1 MNTQAGG
8 RRPRWLSIGSGLGAV
23 LAVGLASACGPV
35 STAVEPSA
43 TPQSNATATRE
54 PVDGTGQPGPTQVL
68 PATTAVPP
76 QGPGPTLVP
85 VPAYQ
90 IIVKLE
96 TPSASHRCFPAGSI
110 EVYGTGFPVTV
121 THEWRYRSATNGTG
135 NGVQL
140 GPEVTHGYNVAG
152 GKAISSQKL
161 PVGNWEV
168 QLRVTSP
175 KLIVTGWVAHN
186 CAAILG
192 SNH

>member
-1 MNTQAGG
+1 MQRLVGEAGC
-8 RRPRWLSIGSGLGAV
+8 RSRVGLGAV
-23 LAVGLASACGPV
+23 LAVGLVSACGPG
-35 STAVEPSA
+35 STTAEPSA
-43 TPQSNATATRE
+43 TTPSNATATQE
-54 PVDGTGQPGPTQVL
+54 PVGGTGLPGPTQVV
-68 PATTAVPP
+68 PATTAAPP
-76 QGPGPTLVP
+76 PPPTLGPTLVP

-90 IIVKLE
+90 IIVKLS
-96 TPSASHRCFPAGSI
+96 TPTAAHRCYPAGSI

-121 THEWRYRSATNGTG
+121 THEWRYRSALNGTG
-135 NGVQL
+135 NGAQL

-175 KLIVTGWVAHN
+175 KLIVSAWVAHN